1 MAQIQTILWKQL
13 VQQTWVLE
21 DVFAVV
27 HTRVSMHPGQEG
39 ELKSK
44 IDTDEKY
51 FNRVI
56 FSLVWEIWFT

>member
-1 MAQIQTILWKQL
+1 MYGSVTNYPKASCPADMGTL
-13 VQQTWVLE
+13 

-44 IDTDEKY
+44 INTDEKY
-51 FNRVI
+51 FRVI
-56 FSLVWEIWFT
+56 FSLVWEIWLI

>member
-1 MAQIQTILWKQL
+1 MGTL
-13 VQQTWVLE
+13 

-44 IDTDEKY
+44 INTDEKY
-51 FNRVI
+51 FRVI
-56 FSLVWEIWFT
+56 FFLVWEIWLI